1 MRLVTATWRS
11 LSRLCQHT
19 QTSYEKMAK
28 SIVNGKRGKHLLQIP
43 VQAKGRCSSAS
54 DIPEDSPKETT
65 PQIPQRPWSE
75 SDLTEANA
83 QSKATL
89 SRRGHFQTLCNLNER
104 FNDFGSTR
112 RLTEQAKDLSEEEIR
127 SQGIDVFKPLD
138 SYEILFGKMKVTNNE
153 TSSEHC
159 DGQ

>member
-1 MRLVTATWRS
+1 
-11 LSRLCQHT
+11 
-19 QTSYEKMAK
+19 MAK
-28 SIVNGKRGKHLLQIP
+28 SIVNEKLGEHLLQIP

-89 SRRGHFQTLCNLNER
+89 SRRGHFQTLYSLNED
-104 FNDFGSTR
+104 FNDFDSTR
-112 RLTEQAKDLSEEEIR
+112 RPTEQDKDL
-127 SQGIDVFKPLD
+127 F
-138 SYEILFGKMKVTNNE
+138 
-153 TSSEHC
+153 
-159 DGQ
+159 